1 MNARPILDSLAR
13 VFDEVGLEVILI
25 GNAAAALQAA
35 PVTTID
41 FDFLFRKTPRNME
54 KLKAVAESLQGTI
67 LRPFYPSSDLFRL
80 VRDEDS
86 LQVDFMTTIHGVTS
100 FASLRS
106 RARPLD
112 FSGHSLLVAD
122 LADIIRSKRAAG
134 RPRDNAVLD
143 ILEKTLGAQVLDE
156 KARNKKA
163 KTRRSPGG
171 K

>member
-1 MNARPILDSLAR
+1 MNARPILDTLAR
-13 VFDEVGLEVILI
+13 VFDDVGLEVILI

-41 FDFLFRKTPRNME
+41 FDFLFRKTARNVE
-54 KLKAVAESLQGTI
+54 KLKSVAELLQGTI

-86 LQVDFMTTIHGVTS
+86 LQVDFMTTIHGIKS
-100 FASLRS
+100 FASLRA
-106 RARPLD
+106 RARAVD

-122 LADIIRSKRAAG
+122 LADIVRSKRAAG
-134 RPRDNAVLD
+134 RPRDKAVLD
-143 ILEKTLGAQVLDE
+143 ILEKVLDE
-156 KARNKKA
+156 KTRHEKTKA
-163 KTRRSPGG
+163 ERPEGG